1 MPTWENPEIYQIET
15 VNQANQDDWPKETW
29 KKCPI
34 KVIQTAMRLQLGDSV
49 PESTRVSIHTVLFF
63 LLHFVRILFC
73 KAEGQGLVTDHWSSG

>member
-34 KVIQTAMRLQLGDSV
+34 KVIQTATRLQLGDSV

-63 LLHFVRILFC
+63 LLINTCFTTFHLCRNAFL
-73 KAEGQGLVTDHWSSG
+73 QS